1 MQPHAPL
8 VAPGAHL
15 ALPSLASRL
24 CRLCGAQDIRW
35 SPVESTVFSS
45 CSADGTV
52 AIWDV
57 RKRAGSALSVKAH
70 ETDANVISW
79 NGGVSY
85 LLVSGADDGCF
96 KIWDLRSFRAGS
108 PVASF
113 SWHKAPITSIEWCAR
128 SRAKP
133 RLAHF
138 LPVRP
143 S

>member
-1 MQPHAPL
+1 MFA
-8 VAPGAHL
+8 
-15 ALPSLASRL
+15 
-24 CRLCGAQDIRW
+24 
-35 SPVESTVFSS
+35 S

-57 RKRAGSALSVKAH
+57 RKRTGSALSVKAH

-85 LLVSGADDGCF
+85 LLVSGADDGGF

-128 SRAKP
+128 VPLLGARARSPPPP
-133 RLAHF
+133 RARS
-138 LPVRP
+138 PADTCAARRAAAP
-143 S
+143 PGTRTSTRRSPCRARTTS